1 MTTILNKSS
10 TYAEFAELFVKC
22 TPKVY
27 RTVDIMADW
36 YKTESIKSSE
46 QLSIRRSQSEKIHI
60 ASLLWKVPS
69 DFHNSILRNSDTK
82 KKLVFEL
89 IFEYIEREAKHF
101 LELLG
106 SSEIILASKN
116 KCILVTA
123 TWIFTS
129 LIISRRTWYKGYYIR
144 SWNIK
149 RKFLRSIHPFCLWWY
164 WRFTWYSSSSV
175 RIWKK
180 SLHDP

>member
-1 MTTILNKSS
+1 
-10 TYAEFAELFVKC
+10 
-22 TPKVY
+22 
-27 RTVDIMADW
+27 MADW

-46 QLSIRRSQSEKIHI
+46 QLSIRRGQSEKIHI

-82 KKLVFEL
+82 KKLVLEL

-123 TWIFTS
+123 T
-129 LIISRRTWYKGYYIR
+129 
-144 SWNIK
+144 
-149 RKFLRSIHPFCLWWY
+149 
-164 WRFTWYSSSSV
+164 
-175 RIWKK
+175 
-180 SLHDP
+180 